1 MMMTKSREYVLDIL
15 YRQLKE
21 LAVDERVELAPE
33 RAAET
38 TLESLRL
45 DSLET
50 LQLARQGQEVP
61 TVPLLRT
68 LGIEFWLQQL
78 THPNWIRVIADAQH
92 DSALTRISE
101 HLAAKEK
108 MESKRSQVRTAS

>member
-1 MMMTKSREYVLDIL
+1 MMTKSREYVLDIF

-50 LQLARQGQEVP
+50 LQLAMCLEDALNVEIKVTDLKKSQTILEV
-61 TVPLLRT
+61 VDHVLL
-68 LGIEFWLQQL
+68 L
-78 THPNWIRVIADAQH
+78 
-92 DSALTRISE
+92 
-101 HLAAKEK
+101 K
-108 MESKRSQVRTAS
+108 